1 MLTRKPRSTSQN
13 TVAKPT
19 ISVPP
24 LAKQRSTKTLQNML
38 AVRLGI
44 LVTAA
49 AAGTDKRCA
58 LRLSSIFLL

>member
-1 MLTRKPRSTSQN
+1 
-13 TVAKPT
+13 VAKPT

-38 AVRLGI
+38 AARLGI